1 MPSRWSTRP
10 PLLAP
15 PRKPTCFLHRLTDRS
30 TAMSTGQVILA
41 TLVILL
47 GAGGSYLLLPHRH
60 GATRSR
66 NVHAAGAVLASLA
79 LLGFLTFFSPPS
91 PFLAGLFFYLFS
103 IGASAGGLLTV
114 TSRNP
119 IYSALW
125 FASVVLSTAGL
136 FLLAGAQFLAAGT
149 VIVYAGAIIVTFL
162 FVIMLAQMEGKALY
176 DRAARAPASA
186 TFTCFLLFWCLLYTL
201 GPLHP
206 QQDPAA
212 AQGNGQQQA
221 ENSLVRGKNIIE
233 FYQLNEQHPDA
244 AKAIAHAQR
253 QTSAMRDASGA
264 EKPDVAGLGESL
276 YSDHLVTVELAG
288 TLLFV
293 ALIAAVAITGP
304 KRPIRPGDPAGA
316 ATLKT

>member
-1 MPSRWSTRP
+1 
-10 PLLAP
+10 
-15 PRKPTCFLHRLTDRS
+15 
-30 TAMSTGQVILA
+30 MSTGQVILA
-41 TLVILL
+41 TLVVLL

-66 NVHAAGAVLASLA
+66 NVHAAGAVLVSLG
-79 LLGFLTFFSPPS
+79 LLGFLTFWSPPS

-103 IGASAGGLLTV
+103 IGALVGGLLTV

-186 TFTCFLLFWCLLYTL
+186 TFTCFLLFWCLLYIL

-206 QQDPAA
+206 QQAPETSEGH
-212 AQGNGQQQA
+212 AQQFA
-221 ENSLVRGKNIIE
+221 EKSLVRGRNLAD
-233 FYQLNEQHPDA
+233 FYRLPENHPGRA
-244 AKAIAHAQR
+244 VLAHSQR
-253 QTSAMRDASGA
+253 PTSALRDASGA
-264 EKPDVAGLGESL
+264 EKPDVAGLGEAL

-304 KRPIRPGDPAGA
+304 KRPVRPGEPAGDA
-316 ATLKT
+316 ALKT

>member
-1 MPSRWSTRP
+1 
-10 PLLAP
+10 
-15 PRKPTCFLHRLTDRS
+15 
-30 TAMSTGQVILA
+30 MSTGQVILA

-60 GATRSR
+60 GVRRSR
-66 NVHAAGAVLASLA
+66 NVHAAGAVMASLA

-103 IGASAGGLLTV
+103 IGAIAGGLLTV

-186 TFTCFLLFWCLLYTL
+186 TLTCFLLFWCLLYTL
-201 GPLHP
+201 GPLHS
-206 QQDPAA
+206 QQDLPAA
-212 AQGNGQQQA
+212 DAAGQQFA
-221 ENSLVRGKNIIE
+221 ERSLVRGKNLAA
-233 FYQLNEQHPDA
+233 YYRLKEQNPTGMA
-244 AKAIAHAQR
+244 LAHAQR
-253 QTSAMRDASGA
+253 QTSALRDASGA

-288 TLLFV
+288 VLLFV

-304 KRPIRPGDPAGA
+304 KRPIRPGVGPQQDAGEAGA